1 MQPEQGPA
9 RARVVVV
16 GGGAAGLS
24 AAAALRVRGIDATVL
39 DRGGSIGASWD
50 GRYERLHLHTTRRFS
65 GLAHRGLSRDLPR
78 YVSKAQY
85 AAYLREYAEHF
96 DLDVR
101 LGVRVEAVSE
111 TRPTGWRLE
120 TTDGGWLCEAVVIAT
135 GHYATPRTPDWPGI
149 AEFPGTVVHSSAYVT
164 GRRFEG
170 LRVLVVGIGN
180 SGAEIAADLA
190 ECGAASVAIAIR
202 TPPPI
207 VPRELLGFV
216 PVQLMGLALTPIG
229 VPRLVDRVGAALRRM
244 SVGDLSRH
252 GIGKAAWGPFTARRP
267 AVIDV
272 GFLEQ
277 LRGGRIEIRP
287 AVEKIDARGVVYV
300 DGSTEV
306 LDAVV
311 IATGFETGLDRLL
324 EPEGLVR
331 PDGEP
336 MFRSGWPTSRP
347 GLYFVGFD
355 ETVRGH
361 LFEASR
367 DSRRLAR
374 HLAATLGRG
383 AVDGA
388 ERAATIRA

>member
-1 MQPEQGPA
+1 MQPEPKRG

-24 AAAALRVRGIDATVL
+24 AAAALRVRGIDSTVL
-39 DRGGSIGASWD
+39 DRSRDIGATWD
-50 GRYERLHLHTTRRFS
+50 DRYERLHLHTVRRFS

-101 LGVRVEAVSE
+101 LGVRVETVREAQ
-111 TRPTGWRLE
+111 PTGWQLE
-120 TTDGGWLCEAVVIAT
+120 TADGGWLCEAVVVAT
-135 GHYATPRTPDWPGI
+135 GHYASPRTPDWPGRS
-149 AEFPGTVVHSSAYVT
+149 EFPGTVVHSSEYVT
-164 GRRFEG
+164 GRSYEG
-170 LRVLVVGIGN
+170 QRVLVVGIGN

-190 ECGAASVAIAIR
+190 ECGAAWVAIAIR

-207 VPRELLGFV
+207 VPRELLGCV
-216 PVQLMGLALTPIG
+216 PVQLLGLALTPIG
-229 VPRLVDRVGAALRRM
+229 LPRVVDRVGAALRRV
-244 SVGDLSRH
+244 SVGDLTRH

-277 LRGGRIEIRP
+277 LRGGRIEVRP
-287 AVEKIDARGVVYV
+287 AVETVDARGAVYV
-300 DGSTEV
+300 DGSAEV
-306 LDAVV
+306 VDAVV
-311 IATGFETGLDRLL
+311 VATGFETGLDRLL

-331 PDGEP
+331 SDGEP
-336 MFRSGWPTSRP
+336 MFRSGRPTSRP

-361 LFEASR
+361 LFEANR
-367 DSRRLAR
+367 DSRRLAK
-374 HLAATLGRG
+374 HIAASLGRR
-383 AVDGA
+383 DC
-388 ERAATIRA
+388 